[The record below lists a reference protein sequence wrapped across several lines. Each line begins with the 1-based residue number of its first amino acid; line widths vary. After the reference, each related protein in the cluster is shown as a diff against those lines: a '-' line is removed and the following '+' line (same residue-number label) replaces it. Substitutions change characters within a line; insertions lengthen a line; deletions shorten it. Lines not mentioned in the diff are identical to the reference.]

1 MLTFR
6 GVSRVGFIHALEP
19 ARGATEIGDDRGPV
33 MVTMEWRID
42 PENSNEFRVSENRR
56 FRRFGAGVQ
65 EVEIAPFVRLGH
77 VPGV

>member
-1 MLTFR
+1 MHR
-6 GVSRVGFIHALEP
+6 NPPVV
-19 ARGATEIGDDRGPV
+19 ATEIDDERGPV

-42 PENSNEFRVSENRR
+42 PENSGEFRVSEYRR